1 MSASRVVFPLA
12 LEAGEDFAVMG
23 DAGGDTEGDTE
34 GDTGGGIG
42 TVSVGTGL
50 GAAAG
55 FAGATGVVDPVGG
68 IDFLE
73 DGVFGFAGVLLSD

>member
-1 MSASRVVFPLA
+1 MSASRVIFPLA

-23 DAGGDTEGDTE
+23 DAGGDTGGDTE
-34 GDTGGGIG
+34 GDTGGGTG
-42 TVSVGTGL
+42 TGSVGTGL

-55 FAGATGVVDPVGG
+55 FAGATGDVDPVGG

-73 DGVFGFAGVLLSD
+73 GGVFGFTGVLLSD

>member
-12 LEAGEDFAVMG
+12 LEAGEDFVVMG
-23 DAGGDTEGDTE
+23 DTGGDTE
-34 GDTGGGIG
+34 GDTGGGTG
-42 TVSVGTGL
+42 TGSVGTGL

>member
-1 MSASRVVFPLA
+1 MSASRVVFSLA

-23 DAGGDTEGDTE
+23 DTE
-34 GDTGGGIG
+34 GDTGGATG
-42 TVSVGTGL
+42 TVSVVTDF

-68 IDFLE
+68 IDFL
-73 DGVFGFAGVLLSD
+73 DGGVFGFAGLLLSD

>member
-1 MSASRVVFPLA
+1 MA
-12 LEAGEDFAVMG
+12 LEAGEDFAAMG
-23 DAGGDTEGDTE
+23 DAE
-34 GDTGGGIG
+34 GDTGGDTGGDTDGGIG

-73 DGVFGFAGVLLSD
+73 DGVFGFTGMLLSD

>member
-1 MSASRVVFPLA
+1 MSASRAVFPLA
-12 LEAGEDFAVMG
+12 LEAGEDFAAMG
-23 DAGGDTEGDTE
+23 DTGGDTE
-34 GDTGGGIG
+34 GDTGGGTG
-42 TVSVGTGL
+42 TGSVGTGL

>member
-1 MSASRVVFPLA
+1 MSASRAVFPLA

-23 DAGGDTEGDTE
+23 DAGGDTG
-34 GDTGGGIG
+34 GDTGGGTG
-42 TVSVGTGL
+42 TGSVGTGL

>member
-1 MSASRVVFPLA
+1 MAV
-12 LEAGEDFAVMG
+12 EAGEDFAVMG
-23 DAGGDTEGDTE
+23 DDGGDIG
-34 GDTGGGIG
+34 GDTGGATG
-42 TVSVGTGL
+42 TVSVGTDL

-73 DGVFGFAGVLLSD
+73 GGVFGFAVVLLSD

>member
-1 MSASRVVFPLA
+1 MSASSVVFPLA
-12 LEAGEDFAVMG
+12 LEAGEDFVVLG
-23 DAGGDTEGDTE
+23 DAVGDTV
-34 GDTGGGIG
+34 GDTGGGTG

>member
-12 LEAGEDFAVMG
+12 LEAGEDFVVLG
-23 DAGGDTEGDTE
+23 DAGGDTGGDA
-34 GDTGGGIG
+34 GGGTG
-42 TVSVGTGL
+42 TGSVGTGL

-55 FAGATGVVDPVGG
+55 FAGVTGVVDPVGW

-73 DGVFGFAGVLLSD
+73 DGVFGFKGVLLSA

>member
-12 LEAGEDFAVMG
+12 VEAGEDFAVMG
-23 DAGGDTEGDTE
+23 DAV
-34 GDTGGGIG
+34 GDTGGGTEGATG
-42 TVSVGTGL
+42 TVSVGTDL

-55 FAGATGVVDPVGG
+55 FAGATGGVDPVGA

-73 DGVFGFAGVLLSD
+73 DGVFGFTGVLLSDWQ

>member
-23 DAGGDTEGDTE
+23 DAGGDTEGDT
-34 GDTGGGIG
+34 GGGTG
-42 TVSVGTGL
+42 TGSVGTGL

-68 IDFLE
+68 IDFL
-73 DGVFGFAGVLLSD
+73 

>member
-12 LEAGEDFAVMG
+12 LEAGEDFAVIG
-23 DAGGDTEGDTE
+23 DAGGDTDGA
-34 GDTGGGIG
+34 TGTG
-42 TVSVGTGL
+42 SVGTGL

-73 DGVFGFAGVLLSD
+73 DGVFGFTGVLLSD

>member
-12 LEAGEDFAVMG
+12 LEVGEDFAVMG
-23 DAGGDTEGDTE
+23 DAGGDTG
-34 GDTGGGIG
+34 GDTGGGTG
-42 TVSVGTGL
+42 TGSVGTGL

>member
-23 DAGGDTEGDTE
+23 DTGGDTE
-34 GDTGGGIG
+34 GDTGGGTG
-42 TVSVGTGL
+42 TGSVGTGL

-55 FAGATGVVDPVGG
+55 FAGATGDVDPVGG

-73 DGVFGFAGVLLSD
+73 GGVFGFTGVLLSD

>member
-23 DAGGDTEGDTE
+23 DAGGDTD
-34 GDTGGGIG
+34 GGTG
-42 TVSVGTGL
+42 TVSVGTDL